1 MKPIA
6 ILSGDKRQKYIL
18 KYLKTHGYNAYLKS
32 TMDFN
37 NDAILVLLLF
47 AKTKNSLTV
56 TFTPAFH

>member
-37 NDAILVLLLF
+37 NDDILVCSTPF
-47 AKTKNSLTV
+47 CKNKKI
-56 TFTPAFH
+56 H